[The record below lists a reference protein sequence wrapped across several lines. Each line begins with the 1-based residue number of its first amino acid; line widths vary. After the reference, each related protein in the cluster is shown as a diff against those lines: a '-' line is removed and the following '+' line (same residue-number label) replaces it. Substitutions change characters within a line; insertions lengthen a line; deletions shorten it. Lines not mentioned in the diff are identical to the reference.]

1 MNRNT
6 YPQTKEIAYLKSDI
20 NYTIFHLRNGVKL
33 VSSTTLKRHEAQ
45 TQLVG
50 FLRVNKSHLL
60 NPDFIKSISK
70 EGKKATVKLID
81 GSEVRVSRRKLSLVS
96 ELSL

>member
-1 MNRNT
+1 MNRNI
-6 YPQTKEIAYLKSDI
+6 YPQSQEIAYLKADI
-20 NYTIFHLRNGVKL
+20 NYTIFYLQNGRKF
-33 VSSTTLKRHEAQ
+33 VSSTTLKQHQAQ
-45 TQLVG
+45 PQLVS

-81 GSEVRVSRRKLSLVS
+81 GSEVRVSRRKLSLVQHFN
-96 ELSL
+96 L